1 MGGLKKNY
9 SAKRIINAIINA
21 NNAIASVNA
30 KPKIAILNNS
40 SFNDGFL
47 EVPKPN
53 APKTI
58 QILTPIHFGVN
69 NNINSIEMCY

>member
-1 MGGLKKNY
+1 MQNLK
-9 SAKRIINAIINA
+9 S
-21 NNAIASVNA
+21 
-30 KPKIAILNNS
+30 PFLNNS

-47 EVPKPN
+47 EALKPN

-69 NNINSIEMCY
+69 NNINLTEMCY